1 MHTKNESFKNLRI
14 SFLYKLQLCK
24 DCFLMRNTRIYV
36 YIILIFKLNANSFLY
51 IYIRS
56 AFSLKRSEDVVFDK
70 IERSYYRL
78 LK

>member
-1 MHTKNESFKNLRI
+1 
-14 SFLYKLQLCK
+14 
-24 DCFLMRNTRIYV
+24 MRNTRIYV